1 MAAHQQP
8 SSLTSFTAVPVVDV
22 SGLGSDA
29 PAAQQAVADELG
41 RAAREVGFL
50 YVTGTGID
58 SALFMD
64 LLDVT
69 QRFFG
74 LPLEDKMRVYIGR
87 STNHRGYVPEG
98 EEVFAGGTRD
108 RKEAYDCGL
117 ELPPLDPDV
126 LAGTFFLGPN
136 QWPDL
141 AGFAAAVTAWYDAVM
156 ALGRR
161 LLRGFALALGE
172 EPGLFDAAVTK
183 PPSQLRLLHYPY
195 DPDTTDAVGIGA
207 HTDYE
212 CFTLLKP
219 TAPGLEV
226 LNAAGAWIDVP
237 PLADAFVVNVATFSR
252 PGPTGG
258 SSPPAT
264 ACAGSARSG
273 GRSRCS
279 STSTTRRGWHRCRSS
294 RVRKTLSGRRS
305 SPASTC
311 SPRPRRPS
319 STSRSGSPAASSRCR
334 GRRLPSRASARS
346 PARGVRG
353 DGLGRPGLARGG
365 RRSGDD

>member
-69 QRFFG
+69 QRFFA

-161 LLRGFALALGE
+161 LLRGFALALGQ

-237 PLADAFVVNVATFSR
+237 PLEDAFVVNVGDILETWTNGRFVATSHRVRRVSEERWSFPLFFNVDYATRVAPLPQFAR
-252 PGPTGG
+252 PGDPER
-258 SSPPAT
+258 PALVAGEHLLAQT
-264 ACAGSARSG
+264 AQ
-273 GRSRCS
+273 
-279 STSTTRRGWHRCRSS
+279 TFQYLKE
-294 RVRKTLSGRRS
+294 RV
-305 SPASTC
+305 
-311 SPRPRRPS
+311 
-319 STSRSGSPAASSRCR
+319 
-334 GRRLPSRASARS
+334 
-346 PARGVRG
+346 ARGE
-353 DGLGRPGLARGG
+353 LTLPEQALALSSFGQVAHQGG
-365 RRSGDD
+365 AG